1 MLDMI
6 IKGGRVVTPS
16 GAGEADLGV
25 LGEKIVAVTLP
36 GILPEEGARVIDAT
50 GKVVVPGGIEPHAHA
65 AANVRPGARELV
77 PGVPNAGPSVQ
88 SLGAIW
94 GGTTTVIDFA
104 PVPNE
109 GDLVQGIHD
118 FISPWQGN
126 AYTDYSTHCIFSSTS
141 TPDAIS
147 RYRELID
154 AGFPS
159 VKIFTTDIRPPDV
172 RRQFTLSHIE
182 KIDSG
187 RLEDVMGQVARHG
200 GVLAV
205 HGEDDELVMY
215 NYLLAK
221 QRGIWDWYNIH
232 LIHSKTVEDLA
243 FQHVVRLAE
252 RTGAGMYFVHVTA
265 KEGLDAIAEARSRG
279 MPVYGEVLTLAL
291 SFNCDR
297 YREED
302 GMKYHTYP
310 SLKYEEDRLHLWR
323 GLLRDD
329 LAFTATD
336 SNFTTYL
343 DKIAG
348 RNVLDIRGGNIG
360 IEIRMG
366 VNYTEA
372 VVKQGMSLERYAE
385 VTSTNAAKLL
395 GLYPR
400 KGAIAVGS
408 DADIAIIDPSVR
420 KTLTMDDLHVRDYSP
435 WEGWQVEGW
444 PTTVILRGKVMVDG
458 GQLLGGPDAGQL
470 IPRKIDPAVLQRP
483 AF

>member
-6 IKGGRVVTPS
+6 IKGGTVVTPS
-16 GAGEADLGV
+16 GVGEWDIGV
-25 LGEKIVAVTLP
+25 QDSRIAAIALP
-36 GILPEEGARVIDAT
+36 GHLPDEGVTVVDAA
-50 GKVVVPGGIEPHAHA
+50 GRIVVPGGIEPHAHA
-65 AANVRPGARELV
+65 AANVQPGARELV
-77 PGVPNAGPSVQ
+77 TGTPNAGPGLH

-109 GDLVQGIHD
+109 GDLVKGIHD
-118 FISPWQGN
+118 FINPWRGN
-126 AYTDYSTHCIFSSTS
+126 AYTDYSTHCIYKNDS

-147 RYRELID
+147 RYGELIN

-159 VKIFTTDIRPPDV
+159 VKIFTTDIRPPEG
-172 RRQFTLSHIE
+172 RANSLTPIG

-187 RLEDVMGQVARHG
+187 RLEQVMQQVAKHD

-215 NYLLAK
+215 NYLLAQ
-221 QRGIWDWYNIH
+221 QRGHWDWYNVH

-243 FQHVVRLAE
+243 FRTVVRLAE

-265 KEGLDAIAEARSRG
+265 QDGLDVISEARSRG

-297 YREED
+297 YREAD

-310 SLKYEEDRLHLWR
+310 SLKYEEDRVGLWD
-323 GLLRDD
+323 GLMRSD

-336 SNFTTYL
+336 SSFTTYL

-348 RNVLDIRGGNIG
+348 RNVVDVRGGNIG

-372 VVKQGMSLERYAE
+372 VVKKGMSLEHYAD
-385 VTSTNAAKLL
+385 VTSSNAAKML

-408 DADIAIIDPSVR
+408 DADITIIDPSI
-420 KTLTMDDLHVRDYSP
+420 KKPLTMDDLHVPDYSP
-435 WEGWQVEGW
+435 WEGWDIEGW

-458 GQLLGGPDAGQL
+458 GELLGTGDDGQL
-470 IPRKIDPAVLQRP
+470 VPRRINPRVLSRP